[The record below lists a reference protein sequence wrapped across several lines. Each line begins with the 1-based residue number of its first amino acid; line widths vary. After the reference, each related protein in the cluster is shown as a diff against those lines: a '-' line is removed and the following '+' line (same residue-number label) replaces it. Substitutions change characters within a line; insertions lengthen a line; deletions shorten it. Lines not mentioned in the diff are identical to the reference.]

1 MAATQFLLRS
11 HQMVAVAAEVGQTPT
26 LLVTVFRAQIYLD
39 LVNLE
44 VLVVGRLE
52 TLLPLFKV

>member
-1 MAATQFLLRS
+1 
-11 HQMVAVAAEVGQTPT
+11 MVAVAAEVGQTPT